1 MKHGT
6 KSYRQFR
13 SMYVRCEEILENLVT
28 EVRSFYSLRE
38 LGESVDDCVSQYN
51 ALMDDYSQW
60 LGSFLRDSEET
71 YRNEEWFKKFARLHK
86 SPKSDRKGKKKSE
99 SLSEWVAIK
108 GIMLCAQKSG
118 EAEILFDALEDI
130 NNKIGQ
136 LENVK
141 DFIGILKKSGLGKD
155 TVYIVYIHNGVPEK
169 IVVRHKKDEKI
180 EEKFRFIVDLSASKN
195 V

>member
-1 MKHGT
+1 MHPPYT
-6 KSYRQFR
+6 
-13 SMYVRCEEILENLVT
+13 VRGEETLESLVT

-38 LGESVDDCVSQYN
+38 LDESVDASVGQYRT
-51 ALMDDYSQW
+51 MKDDYSQW

-71 YRNEEWFKKFARLHK
+71 YHNEEWFKKFARLQR
-86 SPKSDRKGKKKSE
+86 SPKSGRKGKKKST

-118 EAEILFDALEDI
+118 EAEILFDAIEDI
-130 NNKIGQ
+130 NDKIGQ

-141 DFIGILKKSGLGKD
+141 DFIEILKRSGLGKD

-169 IVVRHKKDEKI
+169 IVIRHKKNEKI